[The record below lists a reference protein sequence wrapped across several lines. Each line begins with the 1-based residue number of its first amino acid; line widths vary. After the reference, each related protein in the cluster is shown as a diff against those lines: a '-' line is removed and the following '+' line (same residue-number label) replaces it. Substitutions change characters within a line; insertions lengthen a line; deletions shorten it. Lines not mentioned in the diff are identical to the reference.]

1 MSGVGISA
9 RTDFPFRMTDSE
21 AVASGRHTSLIRKI
35 GFAML
40 GKKSCFANGP
50 RKTDTNRLQSAKC
63 GMRHCYLGMISS
75 PATVARACQIRKSIP
90 SS

>member
-50 RKTDTNRLQSAKC
+50 RKTDTNRRIASNRPNAEC
-63 GMRHCYLGMISS
+63 GT
-75 PATVARACQIRKSIP
+75 ATWV
-90 SS
+90 